1 MYRRT
6 IQISRKKP
14 LVKIL
19 FRSRDI
25 YGQSL
30 FLDDPKLFDTIED
43 AEQECNNWNTGTVVE
58 YVTSKDIRPMD
69 ESERNRARVR
79 SIKNQSNLEFDKA
92 LKKLYEGDDWDN
104 WCDGDAT

>member
-1 MYRRT
+1 MKYAVMIDVDGDLIYVPNSFPVKT
-6 IQISRKKP
+6 IH
-14 LVKIL
+14 
-19 FRSRDI
+19 
-25 YGQSL
+25 
-30 FLDDPKLFDTIED
+30 DDPKLFDTIED

-92 LKKLYEGDDWDN
+92 IKKMYEGDDWDN
-104 WCDGDAT
+104 WCDGDTT